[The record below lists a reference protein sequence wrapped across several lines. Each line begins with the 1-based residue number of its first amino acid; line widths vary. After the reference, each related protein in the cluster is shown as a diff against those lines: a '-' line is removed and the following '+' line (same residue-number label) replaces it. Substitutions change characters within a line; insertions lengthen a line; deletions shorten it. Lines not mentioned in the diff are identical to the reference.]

1 MTESDL
7 TALESRIE
15 TLLERCH
22 AAQWEWKLLTH
33 EGWLVTYEEFTALFC
48 RNAGLC
54 QVSYLMQ
61 LAQQGIKHRQW
72 RSFTQFFT
80 LDQDRIQ
87 AILDRRAFHAMK
99 ALLRL
104 AETQPARE
112 LIPVIE
118 QLTVVLKQDH
128 APLEFIPLHWKMK
141 RALKNLNNLPIPAE
155 APATST
161 GLPIPIDS
169 TREKEEPYHGQE
181 I

>member
-15 TLLERCH
+15 TLLERCR
-22 AAQWEWKLLTH
+22 AVEWEWRLLTH
-33 EGWLVTYEEFTALFC
+33 EGWLVTYEEFTTLFC
-48 RNAGLC
+48 RNAGLR
-54 QVSYLMQ
+54 QVPYLMQ
-61 LAQQGIKHRQW
+61 LAQEGMRHRQR

-80 LDQDRIQ
+80 LNQDRIQ
-87 AILDRRAFHAMK
+87 AILDRRAFHAMG
-99 ALLRL
+99 ALVRI
-104 AETQPARE
+104 AEAQPSRE

-118 QLTVVLKQDH
+118 QLTVILKQDH
-128 APLEFIPLHWKMK
+128 APLEFIPLHWKLK

-169 TREKEEPYHGQE
+169 AREKEEPYHGQE